1 MLSSNFLR
9 PRETLNRPPTPL
21 STVPPPLLLWPLIAT
36 GIAAISLASILIR
49 LADAPSLAIAAYRVA
64 IAAILL
70 IPYHAV
76 KMSSEPRWSGPVL
89 GTTLLAGF
97 FLALHFAFWVRSLQ
111 LTSIASSATLVSTTP
126 LFVALYER
134 CCLRR
139 QLSRRS
145 WCGIS
150 LVIVGS
156 ILVAEN
162 DFGFSKGAVL
172 GDLLALAGAL
182 TAAGYL
188 LAGRSARRTLD
199 PAAYT
204 FGAYG
209 SAALFLLA
217 FTLMSATPLHGFSH
231 QTYLILLLLAV
242 VPQLIGHTTFN
253 WALGFLPPT
262 TVAVLILGEPIGA
275 TLLAYLIFG
284 ETISLMKAVGLLVVG
299 MGILQVATT
308 KKANIQYPTRNV
320 PS

>member
-1 MLSSNFLR
+1 M
-9 PRETLNRPPTPL
+9 PP
-21 STVPPPLLLWPLIAT
+21 SVLLWPLIAT
-36 GIAAISLASILIR
+36 GIAAISFASILIR
-49 LADAPSLAIAAYRVA
+49 LADAPSLTIAAYRVG

-76 KMSSEPRWSGPVL
+76 KMSSEPRWSGPIP
-89 GTTLLAGF
+89 GIILLAGF

-111 LTSIASSATLVSTTP
+111 LTSVASSATLVSATP
-126 LFVALYER
+126 LFVALYDR

-139 QLSRRS
+139 QLPWRS
-145 WCGIS
+145 WSGIL
-150 LVIVGS
+150 LVVVGS

-162 DFGFSKGAVL
+162 DFGFSKEALV

-182 TAAGYL
+182 AAAGYL
-188 LAGRSARRTLD
+188 LAGRAARRTLD
-199 PAAYT
+199 PARYALGT
-204 FGAYG
+204 YG

-217 FTLMSATPLHGFSH
+217 FTLLTATPLRGFSH

-253 WALGFLPPT
+253 WALGFFPPT

-275 TLLAYLIFG
+275 TILAYLFFG
-284 ETISLMKAVGLLVVG
+284 ETVSLTKAVGLLIVG

-308 KKANIQYPTRNV
+308 KKRRSNIQQGMSNHEGEKQRRV
-320 PS
+320 S